1 MKKLTILTFSICF
14 LLVNSS
20 YSHDP
25 KNCDVL
31 ENYDFS
37 QFDNWKMEVIKNAPQ
52 YDLDKNFVKTLVQDY
67 QVNKRVIEND
77 KCQPEFTLTFSEYI
91 DKRISK
97 LRIKNGINK
106 YNENN
111 VLLQNIKQVYNVQP
125 RFIVSIWGLE
135 TAYGEI
141 TGNYPVIESL
151 LTMSYDE
158 RRRSYFTKELFNS
171 FKIIEEGHID
181 LENFKGSW
189 AGAMGQNQFMPS
201 SFLNYAQDFNNDGK
215 KNIWTDFLEVNIN
228 NLAAVPSIIYG
239 LLGLAIFINFFGFPR
254 SAPIVGGLVLSLMT
268 FPVVIIASRAALK
281 SVPPS
286 IRDAALGLGASK
298 IQTTLHHVVPLALP
312 GMLTGSIVGMA
323 RALGESAPLIMIG
336 MVAFVVD
343 IPSSITEPS
352 AALPVQVFLW
362 SDAPERGFAEKTSA
376 AIMVLLVFLLLMNS
390 LAIWLRNKFQI
401 KW

>member
-1 MKKLTILTFSICF
+1 MKKIFIIIFSLSI
-14 LLVNSS
+14 LLVKFS
-20 YSHDP
+20 YAHDP

-37 QFDNWKMEVIKNAPQ
+37 QFGNWKSEVIKNAPE
-52 YDLDKNFVKTLVQDY
+52 YGLDKNFVQSLVKDF

-97 LRIKNGINK
+97 LRVKNGINK
-106 YNENN
+106 YNKYNS
-111 VLLQNIKQVYNVQP
+111 LLQNIKQVYNVQP

-158 RRRSYFTKELFNS
+158 RRRRYFTKELYNS

-215 KNIWTDFLEVNIN
+215 KNIWTDIEDSLASIGRYLQGVGSNKWDPNYTWGREVIPPENIKELEKELFIKREKGCLAIKKLSKKIPLSKFREMNFQKLNGQKVDNLGIDSYLVRMGREENDFRYFIVYNNYLNILSYN
-228 NLAAVPSIIYG
+228 CSNYYALSVG
-239 LLGLAIFINFFGFPR
+239 LL
-254 SAPIVGGLVLSLMT
+254 S
-268 FPVVIIASRAALK
+268 
-281 SVPPS
+281 
-286 IRDAALGLGASK
+286 DK
-298 IQTTLHHVVPLALP
+298 I
-312 GMLTGSIVGMA
+312 
-323 RALGESAPLIMIG
+323 
-336 MVAFVVD
+336 
-343 IPSSITEPS
+343 
-352 AALPVQVFLW
+352 
-362 SDAPERGFAEKTSA
+362 K
-376 AIMVLLVFLLLMNS
+376 
-390 LAIWLRNKFQI
+390 
-401 KW
+401 

>member
-1 MKKLTILTFSICF
+1 MKKIFIIIFSLSL
-14 LLVNSS
+14 LLVKFS
-20 YSHDP
+20 YAHDP

-37 QFDNWKMEVIKNAPQ
+37 QFDNWKSEVIKNAPE
-52 YDLDKNFVKTLVQDY
+52 YGLGKNFVQSLVKDF

-91 DKRISK
+91 DKRISN

-106 YNENN
+106 YNKYNS
-111 VLLQNIKQVYNVQP
+111 LLQKIKKVYNVQP
-125 RFIVSIWGLE
+125 RFIISIWGLE

-158 RRRSYFTKELFNS
+158 RRRRYFTKELYNS

-215 KNIWTDFLEVNIN
+215 KNIWTDIEDSLASIGRYLQGVGSNKWDPNYTWGREVRPPENIKELEKELFIKREKGCLAIKKLSKKIPLSKFREMNFQKLNGQKVDNLGIDSYLVRMGREENDFRYFIVYNNYLNILSYN
-228 NLAAVPSIIYG
+228 CSNYYALSVG
-239 LLGLAIFINFFGFPR
+239 LL
-254 SAPIVGGLVLSLMT
+254 S
-268 FPVVIIASRAALK
+268 
-281 SVPPS
+281 
-286 IRDAALGLGASK
+286 DK
-298 IQTTLHHVVPLALP
+298 I
-312 GMLTGSIVGMA
+312 
-323 RALGESAPLIMIG
+323 
-336 MVAFVVD
+336 
-343 IPSSITEPS
+343 
-352 AALPVQVFLW
+352 
-362 SDAPERGFAEKTSA
+362 K
-376 AIMVLLVFLLLMNS
+376 
-390 LAIWLRNKFQI
+390 
-401 KW
+401 